1 MVVLGLSTIQLEE
14 IEREV
19 EEWKMVLA
27 MKTMTMNVERERKK
41 MMMILVEE
49 VCFW

>member
-1 MVVLGLSTIQLEE
+1 M
-14 IEREV
+14 
-19 EEWKMVLA
+19 LA
-27 MKTMTMNVERERKK
+27 MKTMAMNVERERKK